1 MTVSRYTKTPRLE
14 FGARFGTNTAIP
26 LIRKAIKDGRLPTK
40 QTIVRGSERLDT
52 LAGVLYGD
60 ARYWWI
66 LAAASDIG
74 WGMQVPVGTIINV
87 PDLATVTKL
96 VGG

>member
-1 MTVSRYTKTPRLE
+1 MTISRYAKTPRLE
-14 FGARFGTNTAIP
+14 FGARFGTNTSIST
-26 LIRKAIKDGRLPTK
+26 IRKAIKEGRISTK

-60 ARYWWI
+60 ARYWWV

-74 WGMQVPVGTIINV
+74 WGMQIPVGTIITI
-87 PDLATVTKL
+87 PDLSAVTKL
-96 VGG
+96 IGG